1 MPTYEYVCADC
12 SARYDIFHKV
22 REVAEDV
29 QCPSCGSAQH
39 RRVMSVTSMSMSGSS
54 SSSSS
59 SYSSGPSCEGGSC
72 CGGSCG
78 MN

>member
-39 RRVMSVTSMSMSGSS
+39 RRVMSVTSMSMNGP
-54 SSSSS
+54 SSSS
-59 SYSSGPSCEGGSC
+59 SYSSALSCESGSC

-78 MN
+78 VN